1 MEISPGLLIVLCGF
15 QNSWKE
21 NGFLINCM
29 LIILVAKDTHIHT
42 PTMSTKEAFVVP
54 LPTGTIKPPACES
67 LRDSTTQ

>member
-1 MEISPGLLIVLCGF
+1 
-15 QNSWKE
+15 
-21 NGFLINCM
+21 M